1 MERRWCE
8 RIPVN
13 AEAYVCYHGH
23 YIPVELRNVSLEG
36 AWVALGAQSR
46 DEQPGEGPV
55 ELVLERGGELKI
67 PAEVTHREPSGL
79 GLAFHYEGHND
90 FRKIRDL
97 WMQESYRAAD

>member
-13 AEAYVCYHGH
+13 AEAYVHYEGQ

-36 AWVALGAQSR
+36 AWVALGGAAAEHPER
-46 DEQPGEGPV
+46 GEV
-55 ELVLERGGELKI
+55 ELVLEQGGELKI
-67 PAEVTHREPSGL
+67 PAEVTHREPTGF

-97 WMQESYRAAD
+97 WMQQSYSAAD